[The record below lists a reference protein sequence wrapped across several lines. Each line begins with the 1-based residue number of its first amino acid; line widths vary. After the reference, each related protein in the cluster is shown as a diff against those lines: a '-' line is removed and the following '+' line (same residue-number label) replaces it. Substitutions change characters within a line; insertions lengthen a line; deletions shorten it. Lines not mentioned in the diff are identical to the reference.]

1 MSYPGCRLD
10 LRKEAQASPGDHRN
24 KPESL
29 RHCVGVSEAC
39 LKRKGGALLKC
50 KTQGHLSG
58 NEPGVGGVE
67 GNPPTKTKAGMGG
80 SPDPSSF

>member
-29 RHCVGVSEAC
+29 RHCVGVSEVC
-39 LKRKGGALLKC
+39 LKRKGG
-50 KTQGHLSG
+50 
-58 NEPGVGGVE
+58 
-67 GNPPTKTKAGMGG
+67 G
-80 SPDPSSF
+80 SSEMQDPRTLEWE